1 MKKLIVL
8 CTIVLTVL
16 ILISGCPQPPEVVE
30 PGPKPTV
37 GIYTPS
43 DTVEAGK
50 GFLVF
55 GSTKPGQKVWA
66 EVKFG
71 EKIERGEGIINQ
83 DIRDYAEADEN
94 GFFYLGVTVPKDVAP
109 GDYEVEIYLG
119 EDFDS
124 RHLFTKRSIHVKAG
138 EE

>member
-1 MKKLIVL
+1 M
-8 CTIVLTVL
+8 T
-16 ILISGCPQPPEVVE
+16 SGCSQPPEVTG
-30 PGPKPTV
+30 PGSKPIV

-55 GSTKPGQKVWA
+55 GSTNPGRKVWA
-66 EVKFG
+66 EVRFG
-71 EKIERGEGIINQ
+71 DKIECGEGIINQ

-94 GFFYLGVTVPKDVAP
+94 GFFYLGVTVPEDVAP

-124 RHLFTKRSIHVKAG
+124 RYLFTKRPIHVKAG